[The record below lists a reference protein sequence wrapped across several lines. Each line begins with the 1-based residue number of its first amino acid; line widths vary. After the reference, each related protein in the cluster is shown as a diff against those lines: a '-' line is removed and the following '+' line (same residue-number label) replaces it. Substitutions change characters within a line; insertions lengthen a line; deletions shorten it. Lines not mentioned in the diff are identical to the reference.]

1 LQTIIEQRDI
11 LFFSTMKMTDLPTRK
26 QRIASI
32 LAENNRVV
40 YIDPPVT
47 MLGKMKSEYAPTM
60 PDLPEGNGLTSLQL
74 PVLWPFGLKYSLLHT
89 LNELR
94 VAHTLAR
101 WCKKNHFHPTLLWTY
116 LVDFPGV
123 YATFPDAVLVYD
135 CVDDHAVYGG
145 LRSKT
150 YIRQLENRLLKNA
163 DVCFCTSELLR
174 ERLSRVK
181 PDVRLITNGVDLALF
196 QKPPGSVP
204 DDIAA
209 VPKPIFGYFGA
220 IKSWFDIDLVK
231 QAALQFPHYSFVL
244 VGPYDET
251 IRKQAEHFSNLYWLG
266 KKDYT
271 TAPSY
276 IQQFDVCMIPFLQ
289 NELTLSVSPL
299 KFYEYM
305 AMGKPVISIP
315 MEQLQPYASDC
326 VLYQDQAQFLQYL
339 PGMLLDNDSS
349 KVTRR
354 QQIAQSNDWHQKFTT
369 MFTLVNQRDDSFDS
383 L

>member
-1 LQTIIEQRDI
+1 MQTIIEHRDI

-40 YIDPPVT
+40 YVDPPVT
-47 MLGKMKSEYAPTM
+47 MLGKMKAEYSRSL
-60 PDLPEGNGLTSLQL
+60 PDLPEGNGLTTLDL
-74 PVLWPFGLKYSLLHT
+74 PVLWPFGLKYPLFHT

-123 YATFPDAVLVYD
+123 YETFQDAVLVYD

-145 LRSKT
+145 LRSKD

-163 DVCFCTSELLR
+163 DVCFCTSAILR
-174 ERLSRVK
+174 ERLSKVK
-181 PDVRLITNGVDLALF
+181 PDVQLITNGVDLALF
-196 QKPPGSVP
+196 QNPSTSVP
-204 DDIAA
+204 EDIASI
-209 VPKPIFGYFGA
+209 PKPIFGYFGA
-220 IKSWFDIDLVK
+220 IKSWFDIDLIK
-231 QAALQFPHYSFVL
+231 QAALQFPTYSFVL
-244 VGPYDET
+244 VGPYDEA
-251 IRKQAEHFSNLYWLG
+251 IRKQADTLPNIHWLG
-266 KKDYT
+266 KKEYAA
-271 TAPSY
+271 APSY
-276 IQQFDVCMIPFLQ
+276 IRQFDVCMIPFLQ

-315 MEQLQPYASDC
+315 MEQLLPYASDC
-326 VLYQDQAQFLQYL
+326 VLYKDQEQFLRYL
-339 PGMLLDNDSS
+339 PGMLLDNETD

-354 QQIAQSNDWHQKFTT
+354 KQIAQSNDWQLKFTT
-369 MFTLVNQRDDSFDS
+369 MFTSVNQRGGSFDS
-383 L
+383 H